1 MTEST
6 FRLDFYQRTSLTSSS
21 KTYYYIAGVVG
32 IAVGIF
38 GLTKSI
44 DGLNGLY
51 LTLLIAGI
59 LNILFAII
67 GKSLTKEKNFI
78 SINLDTIEFKNSFQ
92 KPKKIRLDNIL
103 DIRIDSKIIEFVLID
118 QQVKTYDFSIF
129 SDGEIK
135 RLFDEIENVKSRIM
149 NNAC

>member
-1 MTEST
+1 MTDST
-6 FRLDFYQRTSLTSSS
+6 FTLDFYQRRSLTSSS
-21 KTYYYIAGVVG
+21 KTYYYVAGVVG

-44 DGLNGLY
+44 DVLNGLY
-51 LTLLIAGI
+51 LILLIAGI

-67 GKSLTKEKNFI
+67 GKWLIKEKNFI
-78 SINLDTIEFKNSFQ
+78 SISLDNIEFKNSFQ
-92 KPKKIRLDNIL
+92 KPKKLRLDNML
-103 DIRIDSKIIEFVLID
+103 DIRFETNNIEFVLND

-135 RLFDEIENVKSRIM
+135 RLFDEIKNVKSRI
-149 NNAC
+149 NE

>member
-1 MTEST
+1 MTDST
-6 FRLDFYQRTSLTSSS
+6 FTLDFYQRRLLTSSS
-21 KTYYYIAGVVG
+21 KTYYYVAGVVG
-32 IAVGIF
+32 IAVGVF

-51 LTLLIAGI
+51 LILLIAGI

-67 GKSLTKEKNFI
+67 GKWLIKEKNFI
-78 SINLDTIEFKNSFQ
+78 SISLDNIEFKNSFQ
-92 KPKKIRLDNIL
+92 KPKKLRLDNML
-103 DIRIDSKIIEFVLID
+103 DIRFETNNIEFVLND

-135 RLFDEIENVKSRIM
+135 RLFDEIKNVKSRI
-149 NNAC
+149 NE

>member
-6 FRLDFYQRTSLTSSS
+6 FRLDFYRRRLLTSSS

-44 DGLNGLY
+44 NGLNGLY
-51 LTLLIAGI
+51 LILLIAGI

-67 GKSLTKEKNFI
+67 GKWLIKEKNFI

-92 KPKKIRLDNIL
+92 KLKKIRIDNIL
-103 DIRIDSKIIEFVLID
+103 DIRIEAKNIEFVLND
-118 QQVKTYDFSIF
+118 QRVKTYDSSIF

-135 RLFDEIENVKSRIM
+135 RLFDELEKIKLRISE
-149 NNAC
+149 

>member
-1 MTEST
+1 MTDST
-6 FRLDFYQRTSLTSSS
+6 FTLDFYQRRSLTSSS
-21 KTYYYIAGVVG
+21 KTYYYVAGVVG
-32 IAVGIF
+32 IAVGVF

-51 LTLLIAGI
+51 LILLIAGI

-67 GKSLTKEKNFI
+67 GKWLIKEKNFI
-78 SINLDTIEFKNSFQ
+78 SISLDNIEFKNSFQ
-92 KPKKIRLDNIL
+92 KPKKLRLDNML
-103 DIRIDSKIIEFVLID
+103 DIRFETNNIEFVLND

-135 RLFDEIENVKSRIM
+135 RLFDEIKNVKSRI
-149 NNAC
+149 NE